1 MNTFLRRE
9 IRHLG
14 EPRAGPSEAVPEEG
28 FVVERSQFQVCHCP
42 GSPPVGLAVR
52 VEDSG
57 IDGPNP
63 LQIIP
68 LFALISM

>member
-9 IRHLG
+9 IRHQG
-14 EPRAGPSEAVPEEG
+14 ELRAGPSEAVPEG
-28 FVVERSQFQVCHCP
+28 FVVEGSQFQVCHCP

-52 VEDSG
+52 VEDGG
-57 IDGPNP
+57 IDGPDP

-68 LFALISM
+68 LFALIGM